1 MYSKL
6 LLCGEIEVVTGLH
19 IGGSEGFSAIGAI
32 DSPVIRDSVTRL
44 PMIPGSS
51 LKGKIRT
58 LIARDLNDNA
68 FVEHSKD
75 NIKIRRLFG
84 SSTDEKLKRSRLI
97 FSDCIMTLENRQEI
111 INAGAM
117 SVTEAKF
124 ENTIKRATGETTP
137 RQIERVVRGAKFPFE
152 LIYEVIEP
160 TEIAE
165 DFETLSQGLKL
176 LQYDYI
182 GGHGSRG
189 YGKVK
194 FNSLELKCVVGDID
208 KGVLK
213 SCTDLIEEVCIWILL
228 RIS

>member
-32 DSPVIRDSVTRL
+32 DSPVVRDSVTRL

-58 LIARDLNDNA
+58 LIARDLNKSAFDNH
-68 FVEHSKD
+68 ENDH
-75 NIKIRRLFG
+75 IKIRRLFG
-84 SSTDEKLKRSRLI
+84 SSKDEKLKRSRLI
-97 FSDCIMTLENRQEI
+97 FSDCIMTPENRQEI

-124 ENTIKRATGETTP
+124 ENTINRATGVANP

-194 FNSLELKCVVGDID
+194 FNNLELKCVVGDID

-213 SCTDLIEEVCIWILL
+213 SCTDLIEEVCI
-228 RIS
+228 

>member
-1 MYSKL
+1 
-6 LLCGEIEVVTGLH
+6 
-19 IGGSEGFSAIGAI
+19 
-32 DSPVIRDSVTRL
+32 
-44 PMIPGSS
+44 MIPGSS

-84 SSTDEKLKRSRLI
+84 SSKDEKLKRSRLI
-97 FSDCIMTLENRQEI
+97 FSDCIMTPENRQEI

-124 ENTIKRATGETTP
+124 ENTINRATGVANP

-160 TEIAE
+160 TEITE

-194 FNSLELKCVVGDID
+194 FNNLELKCVVGDID
-208 KGVLK
+208 RGVLK

>member
-32 DSPVIRDSVTRL
+32 DSPVVRDSVTRL

-84 SSTDEKLKRSRLI
+84 SSKDEKLKRSRLI

-124 ENTIKRATGETTP
+124 ENTINRATGVANP

-160 TEIAE
+160 TEITE

-194 FNSLELKCVVGDID
+194 FNNLELKCVVGDID

>member
-124 ENTIKRATGETTP
+124 ENTINRATGVANP

-194 FNSLELKCVVGDID
+194 FNNLELKCVVGDID